1 MRKMRFAIFAKK
13 PAIGINHSRSVV
25 VDSRS
30 INLVNGNDE
39 HHSQSAGGLHHQLNR
54 GTIGNL
60 FRDVIPTH
68 LLFRWKIR
76 SIEKFLHAENLNTSS
91 RGLFNERHVFI
102 DHCRANGAR
111 IGTPVVGTG
120 RLNESRFDDSWH
132 RGGRFDYRMR
142 LVAAHLSEIP
152 SPRRFKDA
160 RVGHLAH
167 INSTAISSATSF
179 PSRVKKIRSS
189 LRVMSPPF

>member
-1 MRKMRFAIFAKK
+1 MREMRFAIFAKK
-13 PAIGINHSRSVV
+13 PAIGIDHRRSVV

-39 HHSQSAGGLHHQLNR
+39 YHTQSASGLHHQLNR
-54 GTIGNL
+54 RAVRNL

-68 LLFRWKIR
+68 LLLRWKIR
-76 SIEKFLHAENLNTSS
+76 AIEKFLHAENLNSFS
-91 RGLFNERHVFI
+91 GGHFNERHVFI

-111 IGTPVVGTG
+111 IGTTVVGTG
-120 RLNESRFDDSWH
+120 CLNESGFNDSWH

-142 LVAAHLSEIP
+142 LDAAHLSEIP

-160 RVGHLAH
+160 RAGHLPY

-179 PSRVKKIRSS
+179 PSLVKKSD
-189 LRVMSPPF
+189 PPCA